1 MRVIL
6 LTLFCVLATGVAEFP
21 VLPGPIK
28 LPKPLNLDVMGY
40 SLDLANIVLTELE
53 LGEWTP
59 KYSEPKIG
67 AGPLKLVFSKV
78 GTNLATDFT
87 LVSATNKSAHAEGV
101 MSMVLQN
108 SEIEFILNIDVKDGL
123 PNVAALTKC
132 NLSIATLNAKFTDKP
147 SSTIHVAEF
156 VANLVKT
163 FGGWAAVD
171 AMLGPILA
179 PKVCAKM
186 GDIVNN
192 TITASL
198 QNLNK

>member
-1 MRVIL
+1 MIL
-6 LTLFCVLATGVAEFP
+6 AFFCVLATAVAEFP

-28 LPKPLNLDVMGY
+28 IPKPLNLNVMGY

-59 KYSEPKIG
+59 KYSEPKVG
-67 AGPLKLVFSKV
+67 AGPLNLVFSKL
-78 GTNLATDFT
+78 GTNLTADFKV
-87 LVSATNKSAHAEGV
+87 VSATNKSAHAEGS

-108 SEIEFILNIDVKDGL
+108 SEIEFILNLDVQDGL
-123 PNVAALTKC
+123 PNVATVTNC
-132 NLSIATLNAKFTDKP
+132 NLSISTLNAKFTDKP
-147 SSTIHVAEF
+147 SSTIHIAEF
-156 VANLVKT
+156 IANLVKT

-171 AMLGPILA
+171 KLLGPLLA
-179 PKVCAKM
+179 PKVCGKM

-192 TITASL
+192 TVTASL